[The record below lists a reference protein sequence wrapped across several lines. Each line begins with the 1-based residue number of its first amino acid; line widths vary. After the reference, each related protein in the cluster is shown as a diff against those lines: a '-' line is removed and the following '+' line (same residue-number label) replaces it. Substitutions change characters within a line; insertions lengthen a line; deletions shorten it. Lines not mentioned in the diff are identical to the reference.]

1 MASFGDLLPH
11 GRIMTNGGEPLQ
23 TAHCPVVDAAGRR
36 VDFPGGTRPAARRQP
51 IGHRAQARS
60 GLVSAARLDGA
71 EHVGSGF
78 SCFPAISGRF
88 PLAPAPWVACILHPG
103 RAPDD
108 GAAGE
113 GKEQIMSTM
122 AFDEGLGPLL
132 SRKEAAR
139 YLSERGLQTAPQTLA
154 RKFCEGTGPLCATLN
169 RRAMYY
175 RQHLDDWFA
184 EQLAPPRRSATR
196 HDL

>member
-1 MASFGDLLPH
+1 MA
-11 GRIMTNGGEPLQ
+11 LQ
-23 TAHCPVVDAAGRR
+23 
-36 VDFPGGTRPAARRQP
+36 
-51 IGHRAQARS
+51 
-60 GLVSAARLDGA
+60 
-71 EHVGSGF
+71 
-78 SCFPAISGRF
+78 
-88 PLAPAPWVACILHPG
+88 
-103 RAPDD
+103 
-108 GAAGE
+108 GE
-113 GKEQIMSTM
+113 GKEQIMSTI

-184 EQLAPPRRSATR
+184 EQLAPPRRSSSSPS
-196 HDL
+196 